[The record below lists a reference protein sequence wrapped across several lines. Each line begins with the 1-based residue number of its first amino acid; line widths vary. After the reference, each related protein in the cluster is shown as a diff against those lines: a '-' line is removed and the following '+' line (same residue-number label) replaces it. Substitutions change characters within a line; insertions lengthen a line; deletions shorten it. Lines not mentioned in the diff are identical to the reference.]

1 MAKVSFK
8 TQTGNFPELFPINI
22 FDLIPENHPSRLVD
36 SVVNQLDISDISNLY
51 LGGGCAAYHP
61 RMMIKVLF
69 YAYLSNIYSCRKI
82 AKALTENIHFMYIS
96 GNSTPNFRTINEFRG
111 KILKENIKDLFAEV
125 VKILVQSGYISL
137 DVLYIDGTKI
147 EAKSNKY
154 TFVWRG
160 SVEKYKEKL
169 EAKISTVLS
178 DIENSIQSDNQEPN
192 QDELPKKINSEELRE
207 KLSQLNKK
215 LKEPTK
221 KQTKELQKLQQDHLP
236 KLQKYEKDLT
246 ILGERNSYSKT
257 DPDATFM
264 RLKDDHMK
272 NGQLKP
278 AYNPQISTE
287 NQFITHVSIH
297 QKPSDT
303 TTLEP
308 HLDGFEKAYGKQSK
322 EVVTDAGYGSEEN
335 YEMLENKNITAYVKY
350 NYFHAEQKKKMK
362 DNPFQVQNLF
372 YNQEQDFYVCTMG
385 QRMENAGTAK
395 RTSNNGYQSQITYYL
410 AKNCNNCSL
419 RGRCHSAKGNRR
431 IEVNHRLNELKERAR
446 NLLTAEQG
454 LKHRSKR
461 PVEVEAVFGQLKSN
475 NKFNR
480 FSFKGLDKVEL
491 EFLLMAIGHNFR
503 KMATKG
509 ATSKKIVVKTVVKI
523 VKPCAKFI
531 FLIELYFFRKKT
543 RRFNQI
549 HQSSCIKKTA
559 LLGQPLI
566 ILSEFSTDLISQ
578 NSEDL
583 PVYGIHYCY
592 PLNHDEYLV
601 LQ

>member
-1 MAKVSFK
+1 MVKGLSKKFGQPFFVEIISKKTILELHKYTTMAKVSFK
-8 TQTGNFPELFPINI
+8 TQSGNFPELFPINI
-22 FDLIPENHPSRLVD
+22 FDLIPDNHPSRLVD
-36 SVVNQLDISDISNLY
+36 CVVNQLDISDISNLY
-51 LGGGCAAYHP
+51 LGGGCSAYHP

-111 KILKENIKDLFAEV
+111 KILKEKIKDLFAEV
-125 VKILVQSGYISL
+125 VKILVQLGCISL
-137 DVLYIDGTKI
+137 DVQYIDGTKI

-169 EAKISTVLS
+169 EAKINTVLS
-178 DIENSIQSDNQEPN
+178 DIENSIQSDNQKLNP
-192 QDELPKKINSEELRE
+192 DELPKRINSEELRE

-297 QKPSDT
+297 QKPGDT
-303 TTLEP
+303 TTLGP

-322 EVVTDAGYGSEEN
+322 EVVADAGYGSEEN
-335 YEMLENKNITAYVKY
+335 YEMLENNNVTAYVKY

-372 YNQEQDFYVCTMG
+372 YNKEQDFYVCTMG

-395 RTSNNGYQSQITYYL
+395 RTSSNGYQSQITYYQ
-410 AKNCNNCSL
+410 AKNCNNCPL

-480 FSFKGLDKVEL
+480 FTFKGLEKVEL
-491 EFLLMAIGHNFR
+491 EFLLMALGHNFR
-503 KMATKG
+503 KMAAK
-509 ATSKKIVVKTVVKI
+509 ATISKKIVVKI
-523 VKPCAKFI
+523 VKSWVKFI
-531 FLIELYFFRKKT
+531 FQIEVYFFRKNY
-543 RRFNQI
+543 RRF
-549 HQSSCIKKTA
+549 
-559 LLGQPLI
+559 
-566 ILSEFSTDLISQ
+566 SQ
-578 NSEDL
+578 NSS
-583 PVYGIHYCY
+583 IS
-592 PLNHDEYLV
+592 
-601 LQ
+601 